1 MFILKEGEYYQV
13 ENFCSLLNGDY
24 PKTLSIIEELVKREY
39 LKTIIYYRNINSTT
53 YSDDSKNG
61 HVPVRFYLVIK
72 EIGIVNE

>member
-13 ENFCSLLNGDY
+13 ENFCSLFNGDY

-53 YSDDSKNG
+53 YSEDNKNE
-61 HVPVRFYLVIK
+61 HIPVRFYLVTK
-72 EIGIVNE
+72 EIGIVE